1 MEIIELEDHP
11 WFVGVQFHPEYLSRV
26 LVPSKPYLGFIAAS
40 AGILGEVTEAEHSGV
55 DHFKVAVNGA

>member
-1 MEIIELEDHP
+1 
-11 WFVGVQFHPEYLSRV
+11 V